1 MARLF
6 RSQKQIKG
14 LNLPNEPMLK
24 KLRSSF
30 NCRKT
35 INREEELKQE
45 SAVAGLTLEEY
56 ITQKYIFKCQKTVNK
71 HTKCS
76 QKCPII

>member
-14 LNLPNEPMLK
+14 LNLPDEK

-35 INREEELKQE
+35 KNREEELKQE

-76 QKCPII
+76 QKRPII

>member
-14 LNLPNEPMLK
+14 LNLPDEPMLK
-24 KLRSSF
+24 NYDQALIAERQK
-30 NCRKT
+30 
-35 INREEELKQE
+35 REEELKQE

-76 QKCPII
+76 QKRPII

>member
-14 LNLPNEPMLK
+14 LNLPDEPMLK
-24 KLRSSF
+24 
-30 NCRKT
+30 NYDQ
-35 INREEELKQE
+35 EELKQE

-76 QKCPII
+76 QKRPII